1 MSDDDLKTKLAV
13 LSIQLAALD
22 ARIEKLEKNVQW
34 ATLLIVGSVI
44 AAILKQVGLA

>member
-1 MSDDDLKTKLAV
+1 MSEDDLKTQLAV
-13 LSIQLAALD
+13 LSIKLTNLD
-22 ARIEKLEKNVQW
+22 NRIEKLEKNVQW